1 MTVHFLPPVDEVKIV
16 AINVSY
22 NPCQEISRLFQSPCK
37 FESTTLILF
46 VEEVCDLA
54 GLLCLHNHEEDV
66 NVIKPPWSKKNGLA
80 IDCLPACD
88 EDDISISHIRD
99 GLTWQE

>member
-1 MTVHFLPPVDEVKIV
+1 ME
-16 AINVSY
+16 Y
-22 NPCQEISRLFQSPCK
+22 K
-37 FESTTLILF
+37 FRSKSLILF

-54 GLLCLHNHEEDV
+54 GLLCLHNHEEAV

-88 EDDISISHIRD
+88 EDDISILHIRD
-99 GLTWQE
+99 GLTWQVQQISRVEVSNRMDFD